1 MRLVNKLTL
10 EEIKQFLRLDTDAE
24 DGFLQILLLL
34 AAEMCVN
41 YTRQELPDQLPESYR
56 QAMLVIIGYFFENRN
71 GTKDGL
77 PVIVRTLLD
86 PYRLPKF

>member
-1 MRLVNKLTL
+1 MNKLTL

-77 PVIVRTLLD
+77 PAVVRTLLD
-86 PYRLPKF
+86 PYRVPKF